1 MELILKPWGSEEILS
16 HTNQYVM
23 KRMHIKPGHRMSLQ
37 FHKVKEETIYV
48 AVGLLLIWESAD
60 SSPRKLFPGDTYHVV
75 PNQVHRFG
83 ADDRCA
89 VTLIE
94 CSTTELDD
102 IVRLEDDY
110 SRS

>member
-16 HTNQYVM
+16 HTKQYVM
-23 KRMHIKPGHRMSLQ
+23 KKMYIKPYHRMSLQ
-37 FHKVKEETIYV
+37 YHEVKEETIYV
-48 AVGLLLIWESAD
+48 VEGCLLIWESAT
-60 SSPRKLFPGDTYHVV
+60 STPRKLSPGEVYHVK

-83 ADDRCA
+83 AGDGHG

-94 CSTTELDD
+94 CSTTELSDV
-102 IVRLEDDY
+102 VRLEDDY

>member
-16 HTNQYVM
+16 HTSQYVM
-23 KRMHIKPGHRMSLQ
+23 KKMRIKPGHRMSLQ

-48 AVGLLLIWESAD
+48 VEGRLLIWESRD
-60 SSPRKLFPGDTYHVV
+60 STPKKLSPGEVYHVT

-83 ADDRCA
+83 ADDRCP
-89 VTLIE
+89 VVLIE

-102 IVRLEDDY
+102 VVRIEDDY